1 MTFLYLNSL
10 FISRFKSD
18 FESPP
23 SDLCINDFYSY
34 CHFSN
39 LKILMTH
46 SQRYREEAACH
57 RMWMYGACSFNS
69 FSSVLWIA
77 GEGAGEH
84 MSVALLSWRSGGWGW
99 INTPS
104 WVRAAGRVERESWG
118 RLYRTGCI
126 QEGHTGI
133 IKPTNPGEG
142 GVWQG
147 KLMTL
152 RTCHGKWPRCH
163 SDKNNTHTE
172 GFAHGLPANPFLVPL
187 ALCSHLGRL
196 LLFVHS
202 KFSFPTALIVR
213 YMEDLKGSTVKQLV

>member
-133 IKPTNPGEG
+133 IKPTNPGER

-152 RTCHGKWPRCH
+152 RTCHRKWPRCH
-163 SDKNNTHTE
+163 SDKNNPHTQRVLLLDYLLILMT
-172 GFAHGLPANPFLVPL
+172 AFLVPSVSCVL
-187 ALCSHLGRL
+187 S
-196 LLFVHS
+196 LFVHS
-202 KFSFPTALIVR
+202 KCSFPRPVWQVYTCW
-213 YMEDLKGSTVKQLV
+213 QLW

>member
-1 MTFLYLNSL
+1 
-10 FISRFKSD
+10 
-18 FESPP
+18 
-23 SDLCINDFYSY
+23 
-34 CHFSN
+34 
-39 LKILMTH
+39 MTH
-46 SQRYREEAACH
+46 LQLYRGSSMRTDVTVW
-57 RMWMYGACSFNS
+57 RMCVRSTHSLQCCESRECLASRS
-69 FSSVLWIA
+69 
-77 GEGAGEH
+77 EGCTSG
-84 MSVALLSWRSGGWGW
+84 ALLGWWSGGWGW
-99 INTPS
+99 INTES
-104 WVRAAGRVERESWG
+104 WVRVAGWVERESWG

-163 SDKNNTHTE
+163 SDKNNTHAE
-172 GFAHGLPANPFLVPL
+172 SFAHGLPANPFLVPL

-202 KFSFPTALIVR
+202 KFSFLRPVGQVYTCW
-213 YMEDLKGSTVKQLV
+213 QLW